1 MPCGPGGGDCEK
13 SAREGKRRDGR
24 KTDMMDAMIA
34 PISASRH
41 PFRLASLAGCWLFL
55 FCGSVLLSGAAKI
68 PVETL
73 PIGSASASGVSVQP
87 VMVGEVAEVHVDL
100 VTVRGSA
107 THAEPAR
114 PDEAVVWLLVA
125 GKGTMQA
132 KGLQFAVS
140 GETIARAPQGWDWRI
155 TAADGTA
162 MQLVRVRRKLT
173 AVDFEELRKFP
184 EFQEQP
190 LVKAFKDCTPYG
202 EAIKSAKTVSRT
214 LLPENYVPR
223 MAMGTVETTGP
234 DAVAPHRHA
243 MLEQLFLGLKGNDIT
258 VTADAERAALGEF
271 TILHIPLGSFHG
283 AQVREGKRL
292 HYVWMDFFA
301 DKAGQEWLK
310 THKPLTTPNAP

>member
-1 MPCGPGGGDCEK
+1 MFFSC
-13 SAREGKRRDGR
+13 ATR
-24 KTDMMDAMIA
+24 
-34 PISASRH
+34 PI
-41 PFRLASLAGCWLFL
+41 PETP
-55 FCGSVLLSGAAKI
+55 KI
-68 PVETL
+68 PVEAL
-73 PIGSASASGVSVQP
+73 PIGSASPSGVSVQP
-87 VMVGEVAEVHVDL
+87 LMVGEIPEVSVDL
-100 VTVRGSA
+100 VTVSGGA

-114 PDEAVVWLLVA
+114 PDDAVVWLLVD
-125 GKGTMQA
+125 GNGSMQA
-132 KGLQFAVS
+132 KDRQYAVS
-140 GETIARAPQGWDWRI
+140 GETIARAPQGWDWKI
-155 TAADGTA
+155 AAPDGTA

-173 AVDFEELRKFP
+173 AVDFDELKKFP
-184 EFQEQP
+184 EFQQEP

-258 VTADAERAALGEF
+258 VTADSEKAALGEF

-283 AQVREGKRL
+283 AQVAEGKRL

-310 THKPLTTPNAP
+310 THKPLTTPNTP

>member
-1 MPCGPGGGDCEK
+1 MV
-13 SAREGKRRDGR
+13 
-24 KTDMMDAMIA
+24 AMITHAGVAKFFVRSA
-34 PISASRH
+34 PI
-41 PFRLASLAGCWLFL
+41 LGCWLLLCCSAFP
-55 FCGSVLLSGAAKI
+55 LSGAEKI
-68 PVETL
+68 PVQTL
-73 PIGSASASGVSVQP
+73 PIAKASPAGVSVQAL
-87 VMVGEVAEVHVDL
+87 MVGEVAETVVDL
-100 VTVRGSA
+100 VTVNGGA

-125 GKGTMQA
+125 GKGSMQA
-132 KGLQFAVS
+132 KDRRYAVS

-155 TAADGTA
+155 TAEPGMT

-184 EFQEQP
+184 EFQREP
-190 LVKAFKDCTPYG
+190 LVKAFQDCTPYG
-202 EAIKSAKTVSRT
+202 EAIKSPKTVSRT

-243 MLEQLFLGLKGNDIT
+243 MLEQLFLGLKGNAIT
-258 VTADAERAALGEF
+258 VTADDARASLGEF
-271 TILHIPLGSFHG
+271 MILHIPLGSFHG
-283 AQVREGKRL
+283 AQVEAGKKL

-310 THKPLTTPNAP
+310 THKPLTTPNTP

>member
-1 MPCGPGGGDCEK
+1 
-13 SAREGKRRDGR
+13 
-24 KTDMMDAMIA
+24 
-34 PISASRH
+34 
-41 PFRLASLAGCWLFL
+41 
-55 FCGSVLLSGAAKI
+55 
-68 PVETL
+68 VEAL
-73 PIGSASASGVSVQP
+73 PIGNASSTGVSVQP
-87 VMVGEVAEVHVDL
+87 LMVGEVPEVFVDL
-100 VTVRGSA
+100 VTVSGGA

-114 PDEAVVWLLVA
+114 PDEAVVWLLVE
-125 GKGTMQA
+125 GEGTMQA
-132 KGLQFAVS
+132 KGRRFAVS
-140 GETIARAPQGWDWRI
+140 GETIARAPQGWDWKI
-155 TAADGTA
+155 TAPRGET

-184 EFQEQP
+184 EFQKLP

-258 VTADAERAALGEF
+258 VTADAARSRLGEF
-271 TILHIPLGSFHG
+271 QILHIPLGSFHG
-283 AQVREGKRL
+283 AQVEAGKKL

-310 THKPLTTPNAP
+310 THKPLTTPNTP